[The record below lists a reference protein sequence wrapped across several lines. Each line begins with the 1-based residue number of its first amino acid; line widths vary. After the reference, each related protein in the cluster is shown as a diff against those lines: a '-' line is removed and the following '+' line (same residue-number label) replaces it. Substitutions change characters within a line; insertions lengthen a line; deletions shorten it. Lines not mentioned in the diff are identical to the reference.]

1 MKNSSIY
8 SVLALSLG
16 MAVANAQ
23 TLKSTKVAGFSEK
36 DINAKEWEKAVAL
49 VVPVQP
55 QNIIQ
60 PAFKNA
66 TITEVSVKS
75 INDGRSIAFLLEWK
89 DSSRNAMVDTKVFSD
104 QVAIQFP
111 QVAASEPSFMMGNQG
126 GRVHIIHWKAI
137 WQDDIEKG
145 YRDVKTAHPNYWSD
159 MYYFSK
165 KENAVNEP
173 AEKEKYA
180 NSATVDQFK
189 SVEGRNYMHGAY
201 AGNPM
206 SLFDRKQPAEELIA
220 EGYGTLTTQA
230 IQNSNA
236 WGVYEKGVWKVMIT
250 RPLASEDNADAK
262 LTPKTQFAIAVWDGA
277 AENRGGRKHYSM
289 WSELQVVTK

>member
-1 MKNSSIY
+1 MKNSTIY

-36 DINAKEWEKAVAL
+36 DINAKEWEKAEAL

-60 PAFKNA
+60 PAFNKA

-89 DSSRNAMVDTKVFSD
+89 DSSRNAMVDTRVFSD

-126 GRVHIIHWKAI
+126 GRVH
-137 WQDDIEKG
+137 
-145 YRDVKTAHPNYWSD
+145 RTCC
-159 MYYFSK
+159 
-165 KENAVNEP
+165 
-173 AEKEKYA
+173 
-180 NSATVDQFK
+180 
-189 SVEGRNYMHGAY
+189 R
-201 AGNPM
+201 
-206 SLFDRKQPAEELIA
+206 
-220 EGYGTLTTQA
+220 TT
-230 IQNSNA
+230 N
-236 WGVYEKGVWKVMIT
+236 
-250 RPLASEDNADAK
+250 
-262 LTPKTQFAIAVWDGA
+262 
-277 AENRGGRKHYSM
+277 
-289 WSELQVVTK
+289 